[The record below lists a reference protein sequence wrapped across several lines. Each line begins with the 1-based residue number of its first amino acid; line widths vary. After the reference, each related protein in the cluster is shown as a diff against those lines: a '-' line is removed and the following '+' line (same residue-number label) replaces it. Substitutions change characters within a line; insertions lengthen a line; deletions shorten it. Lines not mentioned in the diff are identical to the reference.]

1 MSFSSETKQEMCQLP
16 SKGDCCKL
24 AELAAFIHG
33 IGTLRIGRG
42 GQSVWMTTEV
52 PAVARRIFSL
62 CKACFGITPEVRTQM
77 RERLG
82 KRNVYHV
89 VIGSDSAQKILDA
102 TGLMRETEE
111 GVRISRAV
119 PLFLLR
125 KNCCRHA
132 YLRGAFLATGTLS
145 DPGKGYHF
153 EITSSSEEY
162 ARSLANF
169 LGKLEIPAKMV
180 PRRESFVVYLKES
193 ELIVECLNRMGA
205 HKALLALE
213 NVRITKNMRNNVN
226 RAANCD
232 NANVEKTMDAAQRQI
247 EAIELIERNMGFQ
260 KLPEHLRQMAEVR
273 VEHPDTPLKE
283 LGEYI
288 NPPISKSAVNHR
300 LRKLV
305 EIARE
310 MQKEKGE

>member
-1 MSFSSETKQEMCQLP
+1 MSFSSETKQELCLIADKP
-16 SKGDCCKL
+16 CCKK

-62 CKACFGITPEVRTQM
+62 CKEGFGVTPEVRTQL
-77 RERLG
+77 RKRLG

-89 VIGSDSAQKILDA
+89 VLGPARAQDILME
-102 TGLMRETEE
+102 TGLLRETEE

-119 PLFLLR
+119 PLSLLR
-125 KNCCRHA
+125 KACCKRA

-145 DPGKGYHF
+145 DPGKGYHL
-153 EITSSSEEY
+153 EVTSSSEEY
-162 ARSLANF
+162 AQSLSNF
-169 LGKLEIPAKMV
+169 INKQEIPTKVV
-180 PRRESFVVYLKES
+180 PRREHFVVYLKES
-193 ELIVECLNRMGA
+193 EYIVESLNRMGA
-205 HKALLALE
+205 HKALLAIE
-213 NVRITKNMRNNVN
+213 NIRITKDMRNNVN

-232 NANVEKTMDAAQRQI
+232 NANVDKTMDAAQRQI
-247 EAIELIERNMGFQ
+247 QAIRIIEEGMGFAR
-260 KLPEHLRQMAEVR
+260 LPRHLREMAEKR
-273 VEHPDTPLKE
+273 MEYPETPMKE
-283 LGEYI
+283 LGECF

-310 MQKEKGE
+310 MQQEKGE